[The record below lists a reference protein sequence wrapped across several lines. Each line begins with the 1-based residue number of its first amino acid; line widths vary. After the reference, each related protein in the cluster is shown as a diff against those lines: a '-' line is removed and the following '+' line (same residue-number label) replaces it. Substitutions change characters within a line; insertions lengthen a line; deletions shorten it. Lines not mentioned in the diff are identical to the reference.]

1 VLRHDDHQLSM
12 DAIDVYLISIRR
24 QHENDMQ
31 LFFTQRYLWK
41 LLRQAIHI
49 SRRDV
54 INATSAD
61 EHYTTTIAFTK
72 T

>member
-1 VLRHDDHQLSM
+1 VLHHDDHQLSM

-31 LFFTQRYLWK
+31 LSCDQRYLWK
-41 LLRQAIHI
+41 LRQAIHI

-54 INATSAD
+54 ITATSAD